1 MNLRYFNDCATLHE
15 IKRKYKVLAMQF
27 HPDRGGDTAV
37 MQFINSEY
45 EDLTK
50 YRRFGFQDKDE
61 ASQNSYVRFP
71 EIINQIIGFV
81 GITIELCGNWIWV
94 SGNTYP
100 YKEYLK
106 KAGFFYSPNKQ
117 TWYWRPDTI
126 KAKVTKCMSMDYIR
140 HKYGSDIISQGTFSN
155 FLDDE
160 SS

>member
-1 MNLRYFNDCATLHE
+1 MKIRYFTDCATLDE
-15 IKRKYKVLAMQF
+15 IKRRYKVLAMQF

-37 MQFINSEY
+37 MQFINTEY
-45 EDLTK
+45 ESLTK
-50 YRRFGFQDKDE
+50 YRRFGFQDQNE
-61 ASQNSYVRFP
+61 AEQKSYMKFP

-94 SGNTYP
+94 SGNTFR
-100 YKEYLK
+100 YKEQLK

-126 KAKVTKCMSMDYIR
+126 KSKVTKCMSMDYIR
-140 HKYGSDIISQGTFSN
+140 HRYGSDIISQGTFSN

-160 SS
+160 IS